1 MGMSSSQARLL
12 TLTSRLHSIEIS
24 AQKIEAEKLRLAND
38 SNRVYE
44 NYLNK
49 IEATK
54 LQYKALQADGT
65 LTYKDATLNSMEN
78 GIVGNWGGETSKDVL
93 FMQTQEGKI
102 LVTPAVAAKYGL
114 TSTATE
120 NRDLDTFVHETTG
133 KNKAEKDV
141 MRDEPIIDKEKH
153 MVDKEVDDT
162 TKVLDFTKVAN
173 VQTQAP
179 SFTSSHNYNPVAN
192 VEGGIDYSALDGY
205 AKFDES
211 HNASTTGA
219 KAASTVTDWSTA
231 SGTYTISSADELKA
245 LSGKTISAGVTLVLA
260 NDIDMSGVTGWAG
273 ITNFKGTF
281 DGNGHKIS
289 NLTGTQGLFAA
300 TENATIQNVGLEN
313 ININGNSDY
322 IGGLIGSAKNTS
334 VNNCYTSGTVKN
346 SNTTSASGLTS
357 ANCNVGTGG
366 LIGYIQTVNNGVYNY
381 SNIYSSANVNGYDN
395 VGGLIGSSSS
405 RNTDLNISNAYAI
418 GNVTGHN
425 NVGGMAGHMYNDQD
439 TSSVLTDINKVYA
452 GGNVTGNDNVGGFFG
467 SYLYWGDLGDYSKI
481 IDCNSSGKVN
491 GTGSN
496 KGAFAG
502 HLWVKM
508 ASATES
514 TLDQYLINFINCG
527 FADNTGVRDAYGTIT
542 DESGN
547 TTATVGSITKPID
560 EFVKDSGS
568 GDGLVSFKMA
578 GSIPSIENDGTGD
591 YMDNII
597 AVLIKAGA
605 YDPCDPNLSAADK
618 ATMEGNI
625 KRFIQSFN
633 DNDTDNTKLWYLNE
647 AINKYLKGTGN
658 ADLGEKLANDIN
670 NGTTTQTSS
679 YQTGAALDGKVG
691 RASATGTDIYGGTH
705 TSVKGKVTIPSLN
718 NIGQQLYYAL
728 KKAGLEADET
738 TVKNWVNTKYSASNK
753 DDKMFLANLN
763 NDIQAGANLGIIKQA
778 IDNGTKYENAV
789 SYPVDKYD
797 ITVAGDK
804 TITPTYGKKTI
815 QEWDGTYDDKIVG
828 YNPVFDHKEYY
839 WDTTD
844 PDIAN
849 AIAMYAMAKRG
860 VTVVTDEQASS
871 YKWLVNMA
879 NSGEAVFTT
888 FDPSKV
894 EVFANMSEAEIN
906 NMTDEEYNDLMGIK
920 NTSVSVETY
929 MMEVKDQKDVK
940 KAEAEYEADMKKIN
954 RKDKQYDTE
963 LAACET
969 ERNAI
974 KEECDTLKNVAKENV
989 DRTFKLF
996 S

>member
-54 LQYKALQADGT
+54 LQYKTLQADGT
-65 LTYKDATLNSMEN
+65 LTYKDATLNAMEN

-102 LVTPAVAAKYGL
+102 LVTPAVAGKYGL

-133 KNKAEKDV
+133 KNKSERDV
-141 MRDEPIIDKEKH
+141 MRLDPVYRQEKH

-179 SFTSSHNYNPVAN
+179 SFSSSHNYNPVAN

-205 AKFDES
+205 AKFNES

-245 LSGKTISAGVTLVLA
+245 LSGKTIPNAVTLVLT
-260 NDIDMSGVTGWAG
+260 NDIDMSGVTGWTG
-273 ITNFKGTF
+273 ITNFNGTF

-289 NLTGTQGLFAA
+289 NLTGTQGLFAS
-300 TENATIQNVGLEN
+300 TSGATIKNVGLEN
-313 ININGNSDY
+313 VNING
-322 IGGLIGSAKNTS
+322 
-334 VNNCYTSGTVKN
+334 
-346 SNTTSASGLTS
+346 
-357 ANCNVGTGG
+357 
-366 LIGYIQTVNNGVYNY
+366 
-381 SNIYSSANVNGYDN
+381 SSN
-395 VGGLIGSSSS
+395 VGGLIGSSKSG
-405 RNTDLNISNAYAI
+405 TNISNCYTTGTVNGTGNNIGGLVGDHNGNGKFDNVYSTATVTGTNNVAGLLGYMHCGPGSVFDLSNCYAI
-418 GNVTGHN
+418 GNVTGKE
-425 NVGGMAGHMYNDQD
+425 NVGGLTGNMYYDED
-439 TSSVLTDINKVYA
+439 SHHADVTDIVNAYA
-452 GGNVTGNDNVGGFFG
+452 GGNVTGVKNVGGFTGNF
-467 SYLYWGDLGDYSKI
+467 LYWGDGGDYCKI
-481 IDCNSSGKVN
+481 IKCSSTGKVN
-491 GTGSN
+491 GTTN

-502 HLWVKM
+502 SIIVKLDSG
-508 ASATES
+508 AGWES
-514 TLDQYLINFINCG
+514 EDQKYVNFIDCG
-527 FADNTGVRDAYGTIT
+527 YADNTGAANAYGCIF
-542 DESGN
+542 DSDGN
-547 TTATVGSITKPID
+547 DVTNLVVS
-560 EFVKDSGS
+560 SGS
-568 GDGLVSFKMA
+568 SNGLVSFKMA

-618 ATMEGNI
+618 SAMETKI
-625 KRFIQSFN
+625 KNFLKSFN
-633 DNDTDNTKLWYLNE
+633 DNDTDNAKLWYLND

-705 TSVKGKVTIPSLN
+705 TSVKGKLTIPSLN

-728 KKAGLEADET
+728 KKAGLEADEA

-804 TITPTYGKKTI
+804 TITPTYAKKPSK
-815 QEWDGTYDDKIVG
+815 EWDGTYDQVLDHYDNV
-828 YNPVFDHKEYY
+828 VDHKEQY

-894 EVFANMSEAEIN
+894 DDFANMSEAEIN

-920 NTSVSVETY
+920 NTSVSIETY

>member
-65 LTYKDATLNSMEN
+65 LTYKDATLNAMEN
-78 GIVGNWGGETSKDVL
+78 GIVGNWGDETSKDVL

-133 KNKAEKDV
+133 KNKSERDV
-141 MRDEPIIDKEKH
+141 MRLDPVYRQEKH

-179 SFTSSHNYNPVAN
+179 SFSSSHNYNPVAN

-205 AKFDES
+205 ANFNES

-219 KAASTVTDWSTA
+219 NAASTVTDWATA

-245 LSGKTISAGVTLVLA
+245 LSGKTIPNGVTLVLA

-273 ITNFKGTF
+273 IANFKGTF

-289 NLTGTQGLFAA
+289 NLTGTQGLFAS
-300 TENATIQNVGLEN
+300 TSGATIKNVGLEN
-313 ININGNSDY
+313 VNING
-322 IGGLIGSAKNTS
+322 
-334 VNNCYTSGTVKN
+334 
-346 SNTTSASGLTS
+346 
-357 ANCNVGTGG
+357 
-366 LIGYIQTVNNGVYNY
+366 
-381 SNIYSSANVNGYDN
+381 SSN

-405 RNTDLNISNAYAI
+405 GTNISNCYTTGTVNGTGNNIGGLVGNHTGNGKFDNVYSTATVTGANNVAGLLGKMHCGPGSVFDLSNCYAI
-418 GNVTGHN
+418 GNVTGKE
-425 NVGGMAGHMYNDQD
+425 NVGGLTGDMYYDED
-439 TSSVLTDINKVYA
+439 SRHADVTDIVNAYA
-452 GGNVTGNDNVGGFFG
+452 GGNVTGVKNVGGFTGNF
-467 SYLYWGDLGDYSKI
+467 LYWGDGGDYCKI
-481 IDCNSSGKVN
+481 IKCSSTGKVN
-491 GTGSN
+491 GTTN

-502 HLWVKM
+502 SIVVKLDSG
-508 ASATES
+508 AGWES
-514 TLDQYLINFINCG
+514 EDQKYVNFIDCG
-527 FADNTGVRDAYGTIT
+527 YADNTGAANAYGCIF
-542 DESGN
+542 DSDGN
-547 TTATVGSITKPID
+547 DVTNLVVS
-560 EFVKDSGS
+560 SGS
-568 GDGLVSFKMA
+568 SSGLVSFKMA
-578 GSIPSIENDGTGD
+578 GSIPSIANDGTGD

-618 ATMEGNI
+618 ATMESNI

-679 YQTGAALDGKVG
+679 YQTGAALEGKVG
-691 RASATGTDIYGGTH
+691 RASATGTDIYDGTH
-705 TSVKGKVTIPSLN
+705 TSVKGKLTIPSLN

-804 TITPTYGKKTI
+804 TITPTYAKKTI
-815 QEWDGTYDDKIVG
+815 QEWDGTYDQVVDHYKEV
-828 YNPVFDHKEYY
+828 VDHKEKY

-894 EVFANMSEAEIN
+894 EVFANMSDAEIN
-906 NMTDEEYNDLMGIK
+906 NMTDEEYNELMSIK
-920 NTSVSVETY
+920 NTSVSVETF
-929 MMEVKDQKDVK
+929 MMEVKDKKDVK